1 MPKLWQNSSEKQEEL
16 KARLKFVMKEHLKK
30 EFTNAINFNS

>member
-1 MPKLWQNSSEKQEEL
+1 MLKPWQNSLEKQEEL
-16 KARLKFVMKEHLKK
+16 KARLKFVMKEHLKN